1 MRIFPEE
8 FSGGRGG
15 RSRDTFNPAY
25 SGKFLLMDSL
35 LRKLR
40 KETDDRIVIVS
51 NYTQTL
57 DLFVKLCCKRRWP
70 YIKLD
75 GGTAVKKRTAM
86 VHRFNDKNRD
96 EFVFLLSSKAGG
108 CGLNLIG
115 GNRLVLFDPDWYVLL
130 ALTHTHSHNKKVS
143 QSQRLSGIQQ
153 QTSKLQHEYGETD
166 KRNESSFTDF
176 WLRERSKRRYFSD
189 RSRKRDFKM
198 QL

>member
-1 MRIFPEE
+1 VNALKKVCNHPNLVFSDARRAKNSRSTTAAHGLIESMHIFPDE
-8 FSGGRGG
+8 FSGGRAG
-15 RSRDTFNPAY
+15 RSRNTLNPSY

-57 DLFVKLCCKRRWP
+57 DLFVQLCCKRRWP
-70 YIKLD
+70 FIKLD
-75 GGTAVKKRTAM
+75 GSTSVKKRTAM

-115 GNRLVLFDPDWYVLL
+115 GNRLVLFDPDWYDV
-130 ALTHTHSHNKKVS
+130 
-143 QSQRLSGIQQ
+143 
-153 QTSKLQHEYGETD
+153 
-166 KRNESSFTDF
+166 F
-176 WLRERSKRRYFSD
+176 
-189 RSRKRDFKM
+189 
-198 QL
+198 